1 MAMARTLVG
10 HFVDA
15 ASANAAYEQLVRRGF
30 DRDDITVI
38 GRGQDG
44 KKDGE
49 GKGDHVTAGEGAAA
63 GTIFGLLLGA
73 AAMLIPGI
81 GPVIAVGPLTAA
93 VAGAVTGGVTG
104 AIVGGVG
111 GALIHAGVPEEEAR
125 YYEDRFKTSGYL
137 VTVRADD
144 DRYEEA
150 RQIFADAGGDV
161 RQGAGEP
168 AAASAIPPT
177 DHGRGDDTTPLRR
190 ASEDGPQHL
199 ELQEEQLVVHKE
211 MREAGEVRISKHVVE
226 VPQSVQAQVFHD
238 EVGVQRVPVNQVVPE
253 RVPPWE
259 EDGVYVVPVYEE
271 QLVLVKQLVLKEQ
284 VRIERSPVAETQEFQ
299 ETVRREQLV
308 MDDPRNSALAHE
320 QSAGA
325 GRRGD

>member
-1 MAMARTLVG
+1 MARTVVG
-10 HFVDA
+10 HFQDT
-15 ASANAAYEQLVRRGF
+15 ASADAAYEQLVQHGF
-30 DRDDITVI
+30 NRDDITVI
-38 GRGQDG
+38 GRGQEG
-44 KKDGE
+44 KKGAADL
-49 GKGDHVTAGEGAAA
+49 GDHVTAGEGAAA
-63 GTIFGLLLGA
+63 GTIFGLLFGA

-137 VTVRADD
+137 VTVRTED

-150 RQIFADAGGDV
+150 RRIFAEASGDLGPSAGNAV
-161 RQGAGEP
+161 
-168 AAASAIPPT
+168 AASAKPPT
-177 DHGRGDDTTPLRR
+177 GRVEGADATPVRVVGD
-190 ASEDGPQHL
+190 DGPQRL
-199 ELQEEQLVVHKE
+199 ELREEQLVVHKE
-211 MREAGEVRISKHVVE
+211 MRDVGEVRVSKHVVE

-238 EVGVQRVPVNQVVPE
+238 EVGIQRVPVNQVVPE
-253 RVPPWE
+253 RVAPWE

-284 VRIERSPVAETQEFQ
+284 VRIERTPVPQTQEFQ

-308 MDDPRNSALAHE
+308 MDDPRNPALTPE
-320 QSAGA
+320 QSTGA